1 MNRTVKLQLLNVR
14 KSNKSVRYIGE
25 VAAMKFIKKFDHYIT
40 AIFVITVIVIV
51 ATSYFTFKEFFNAS
65 HQKQQEVVMPLF
77 SLINSEIIRPLTVS
91 QYMAGDSFLLDY
103 IEQEKIDIDVIF
115 NYINS
120 VSTQFN
126 TTSFIAIEKHQ
137 LLIDSNKKTI
147 SLSGKEAE
155 WYHRLKVIDKTE
167 FTDFGDAENPHLFFD
182 VKMFNK
188 QQDFLGFIGLAI
200 DLDHFANKFAK
211 FKEDYGFELYFVDNN
226 NDVTLSSEQI
236 MQTMSHH
243 RKDVVTNI
251 SELPWYQQYQN
262 EYQSNNSDND
272 QYSFDYSGNE
282 LVISQMPLKEL
293 NWRVFIIA
301 PPITEQ
307 SVYWRLF
314 MQNLIVFLIV
324 SLVLY
329 YLFTLCISNF
339 RSDLVKDSETDYLTQ
354 LPNRSFIHWKYS
366 QLNEEYDHVS
376 VVIADIDNFK
386 ILNDTYGHL
395 FGDDVLK
402 VIATKFSE
410 NLRSADLAGRWGGEE
425 FIMILPDT
433 TAMQAQD
440 IINRIRKNIAKIPF
454 TPSSTSKECNV
465 TVSFGIC
472 DSSLTDISLEEIL
485 EKADKALYSAK
496 TNGRNQVVVH
506 LE

>member
-1 MNRTVKLQLLNVR
+1 
-14 KSNKSVRYIGE
+14 

-40 AIFVITVIVIV
+40 AIFVITIVVII
-51 ATSYFTFKEFFNAS
+51 ATSYFTFKEFFNVS
-65 HQKQQEVVMPLF
+65 NQKQQEVVMPLF

-91 QYMAGDSFLLDY
+91 QYIANDPFLLDY
-103 IEQEKIDIDVIF
+103 IEQETIDKEVIL
-115 NYINS
+115 NYLTS
-120 VSTQFN
+120 VSNQIN
-126 TTSFIAIEKHQ
+126 TLSFIAIEKHL
-137 LLIDSNKKTI
+137 LLIDSNNKTT
-147 SLSGKEAE
+147 SLSGKDAE
-155 WYHRLKVIDKTE
+155 WYYRLKAIDKTE
-167 FTDFGDAENPHLFFD
+167 FTDFGNAENPHLFFD

-188 QQDFLGFIGLAI
+188 QQDFLGFIGLGI

-211 FKEDYGFELYFVDNN
+211 FKRDYGFELYFVDSN

-251 SELPWYQQYQN
+251 NKMPWYQQYRSK
-262 EYQSNNSDND
+262 YQANNHVDKNQD
-272 QYSFDYSGNE
+272 SFKPLSGE
-282 LVISQMPLKEL
+282 LIISQIPLKEL

-301 PPITEQ
+301 PPITDQ
-307 SVYWRLF
+307 SAYWQLF
-314 MQNLIVFLIV
+314 IQNLVIFLLV

-329 YLFTLCISNF
+329 YLFTLCISQF

-366 QLNEEYDHVS
+366 QLNEKYDHVS

-402 VIATKFSE
+402 IIATKLSE
-410 NLRSADLAGRWGGEE
+410 NLRNIDLAGRWGGEE
-425 FIMILPDT
+425 FILILPDT
-433 TAMQAQD
+433 TAQQAQE
-440 IINRIRKNIAKIPF
+440 IINRIRKNIANIPF
-454 TPSSTSKECNV
+454 TSSSTSKKFNV
-465 TVSFGIC
+465 TVSFGIS
-472 DSSLTDISLEEIL
+472 DSSLKGITL
-485 EKADKALYSAK
+485 EKILAKADRALYSAK

>member
-1 MNRTVKLQLLNVR
+1 
-14 KSNKSVRYIGE
+14 
-25 VAAMKFIKKFDHYIT
+25 MKFIKKFDNYIT
-40 AIFVITVIVIV
+40 AIFVITIIVII

-65 HQKQQEVVMPLF
+65 NQKQQEVVMPLF

-91 QYMAGDSFLLDY
+91 QYMASDPFLLNY
-103 IEQEKIDIDVIF
+103 IEEEKIDKEVIF
-115 NYINS
+115 DYISSISN
-120 VSTQFN
+120 QFN
-126 TTSFIAIEKHQ
+126 TMSFIAIEKHL
-137 LLIDSNKKTI
+137 LLIDSNNKTT

-167 FTDFGDAENPHLFFD
+167 FADFGDAENPHLFFD

-211 FKEDYGFELYFVDNN
+211 FKKDYGFKLYFVDDN

-236 MQTMSHH
+236 MKTMSHH

-251 SELPWYQQYQN
+251 NELPWYQQYQS
-262 EYQSNNSDND
+262 EYQSNKNNDNN
-272 QYSFDYSGNE
+272 QLFLNYSSSE
-282 LVISQMPLKEL
+282 LIISQIPLKEL

-307 SVYWRLF
+307 SVYWQLF
-314 MQNLIVFLIV
+314 IQNLIVFLVV
-324 SLVLY
+324 SLALY
-329 YLFTLCISNF
+329 YLFTLCINNF
-339 RSDLVKDSETDYLTQ
+339 RSALVKDSETDFLTQ
-354 LPNRSFIHWKYS
+354 LPNRNFIHWKYS
-366 QLNEEYDHVS
+366 QLNKDYEHVS

-402 VIATKFSE
+402 VIATKLGE
-410 NLRSADLAGRWGGEE
+410 NLRSIDLVGRWGGEE
-425 FIMILPDT
+425 FILILPDSSAT
-433 TAMQAQD
+433 QTQE
-440 IINRIRKNIAKIPF
+440 IINRIRKNIAKTPF
-454 TPSSTSKECNV
+454 SSSSTSKPFSV
-465 TVSFGIC
+465 TVSFGIS
-472 DSSLTDISLEEIL
+472 DSSLTTDTPLETIL
-485 EKADKALYSAK
+485 AKAEQALYTAK

-506 LE
+506 ME

>member
-1 MNRTVKLQLLNVR
+1 
-14 KSNKSVRYIGE
+14 
-25 VAAMKFIKKFDHYIT
+25 MKFIKKFDHYIT
-40 AIFVITVIVIV
+40 AIFVITVIVII

-91 QYMAGDSFLLDY
+91 QYMASDPFLLDY
-103 IEQEKIDIDVIF
+103 IEQEKIDKKVIF
-115 NYINS
+115 NYITS
-120 VSTQFN
+120 VSNQFN
-126 TTSFIAIEKHQ
+126 TMSFIAIEKHL
-137 LLIDSNKKTI
+137 LLIDSNNKTT

-188 QQDFLGFIGLAI
+188 QQEFLGFIGLAI
-200 DLDHFANKFAK
+200 DLDHFASKFAK
-211 FKEDYGFELYFVDNN
+211 FKKDYGFELYFVDSN

-236 MQTMSHH
+236 METTSHH

-262 EYQSNNSDND
+262 EYQSSTSSSQDL
-272 QYSFDYSGNE
+272 FDYSSNE
-282 LVISQMPLKEL
+282 LIISQMPLKEL

-307 SVYWRLF
+307 SVYWQLF
-314 MQNLIVFLIV
+314 VQNLIVFLVV
-324 SLVLY
+324 SLALY

-402 VIATKFSE
+402 VIATKLSE
-410 NLRSADLAGRWGGEE
+410 NLRSIDLAGRWGGEE
-425 FIMILPDT
+425 FILILPDT
-433 TAMQAQD
+433 TAKQAQE

-454 TPSSTSKECNV
+454 TPSSTSKEFNV
-465 TVSFGIC
+465 TVSFGISN
-472 DSSLTDISLEEIL
+472 SSLTDIPLEEIL
-485 EKADKALYSAK
+485 AKADKALYSAK
-496 TNGRNQVVVH
+496 ANGRNQVVVH